1 MKRTNCHLKCVH
13 THTPHA
19 NCITRQ
25 GLCFITHTGTQTY
38 TLLKMIDNSE
48 SSTAVV
54 VKENLLCSGFQS
66 LGSYGKMSC
75 TYLSHATANVH
86 THTHGLSMLTPRL
99 SSHAVSMPELC
110 DWLISCPGWCQDSS
124 SGREGESRQCKPDV
138 GLTPAP
144 CT

>member
-1 MKRTNCHLKCVH
+1 MCAPLVFRTGGDETHKLSFEMCTH
-13 THTPHA
+13 THTHPTLTVLHA
-19 NCITRQ
+19 KD
-25 GLCFITHTGTQTY
+25 FVSSHTGTQTY

-86 THTHGLSMLTPRL
+86 TYTWIIYAN
-99 SSHAVSMPELC
+99 SSTEFSCSFHAS
-110 DWLISCPGWCQDSS
+110 
-124 SGREGESRQCKPDV
+124 
-138 GLTPAP
+138 AP
-144 CT
+144 